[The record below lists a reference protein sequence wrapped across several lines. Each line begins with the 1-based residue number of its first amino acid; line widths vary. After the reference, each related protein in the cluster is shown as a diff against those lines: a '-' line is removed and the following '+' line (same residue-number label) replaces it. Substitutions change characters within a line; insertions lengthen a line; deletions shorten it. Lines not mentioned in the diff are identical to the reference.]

1 MLRIALLFFGSI
13 AIIAG
18 ILLIAVGAALP
29 AGAELLGVGV
39 ILTLALLFERRGY
52 HPKNKRALGGWEQTS
67 ERFIDP
73 VSGHV
78 IEVRYNP
85 DTGERDY
92 VDTGVAQ

>member
-1 MLRIALLFFGSI
+1 MLRGALLGLGCA

-18 ILLIAVGAALP
+18 VLLIAVGFAFP
-29 AGAELLGVGV
+29 AGVEVLGAGV
-39 ILTLALLFERRGY
+39 ILAIVLLFERRGY
-52 HPKNKRALGGWEQTS
+52 RPKVDRLAGRWEQTS

-92 VDTGVAQ
+92 VDTGVTK